1 MNTGKDY
8 WPAPAKL
15 NLMLHITGRRKDGY
29 HNLQTVFQFLDYG
42 DSLQIQLRDD
52 VDIAVQG
59 SPRQIQM
66 EDDLVYRA
74 ARLLQS
80 SSGVKQGAN
89 IRLHKILPLGAG
101 LGGGSSDAAS
111 CLVALNYLWQL
122 QLSVA
127 QLCEIGLK
135 LGADVPVFVQG
146 QASFAEGVG
155 EKITPISLNEPWF
168 LVLTP
173 PVQVST
179 GEIFCKPEL
188 TRDCSAIKICDL
200 SKRQWKNV
208 CTPVVVAHYPE
219 VGQAIEILSRF
230 SPARMS
236 GTGASVFAAFEQEVE
251 ANRVLAILREKYL
264 PEDWNSFLARGVN
277 ESPLRCFL
285 NKGIST

>member
-1 MNTGKDY
+1 MSSGKY
-8 WPAPAKL
+8 QWPAPAKL
-15 NLMLHITGRRKDGY
+15 NLMLHIIGRRKDGY

-52 VDIAVQG
+52 VEISVQG

-80 SSGVKQGAN
+80 CSGVKRGAD
-89 IRLHKILPLGAG
+89 ILLHKILPLGAG

-135 LGADVPVFVQG
+135 LGADVPVFVRG

-155 EKITPISLNEPWF
+155 EKITSISLDEPWF

-173 PVQVST
+173 PVQVET

-200 SKRQWKNV
+200 SKQQWENC

-236 GTGASVFAAFEQEVE
+236 GTGASVFAAFEQEAE
-251 ANRVLAILREKYL
+251 ANRVLTVLRETHL

-277 ESPLRCFL
+277 ESPLRSFL
-285 NKGIST
+285 TRTGR

>member
-52 VDIAVQG
+52 VDIAVRG
-59 SPRQIQM
+59 SPRQIQR

-179 GEIFCKPEL
+179 GEVFCKPEL

-200 SKRQWKNV
+200 SRQQWKNV

-219 VGQAIEILSRF
+219 VGQAIGILSRF

-236 GTGASVFAAFEQEVE
+236 GTGASVFAAFEQEAE

-285 NKGIST
+285 NKGISI